1 MQQRRNL
8 DLKIAPGPTD
18 ERLIGFLDPSLM
30 GCRMIF
36 NMFDLAHLIAKPRDK
51 HWGQSFRNLDDQFC
65 QWEEDAFVCYGARS
79 FLQSTETQY
88 TVYPSIWSAGVW
100 NKHRATRILL
110 HQALLE
116 NPDTAEFEHMTS
128 SNPEVSLAL
137 IRRLIGDIFDSI
149 PFSLG
154 DITSSSDAVP
164 KSVGGYFLVWALR
177 VVIRC
182 PFATAEQQ
190 RKAKAFLWRVGKQ
203 CGISLAASIAET
215 YMSKPKE
222 ELLRASEAPHMN
234 ILAH

>member
-1 MQQRRNL
+1 
-8 DLKIAPGPTD
+8 
-18 ERLIGFLDPSLM
+18 
-30 GCRMIF
+30 MIF

-51 HWGQSFRNLDDQFC
+51 YWGQSFRNLDEQFC

-79 FLQSTETQY
+79 SLQYTETQY
-88 TVYPSIWSAGVW
+88 SVYPSIWSVGVW

-116 NPDTAEFEHMTS
+116 SPDAAEFDKTAPS
-128 SNPEVSLAL
+128 SPEASLAL
-137 IRRLIGDIFDSI
+137 VRRLIGDIFDSI

-154 DITSSSDAVP
+154 DIASCHDVAP

-190 RKAKAFLWRVGKQ
+190 REAKVFLWRVGKQ
-203 CGISLAASIAET
+203 CGISLAASIAEAC
-215 YMSKPKE
+215 MSKPKE
-222 ELLRASEAPHMN
+222 ELLEALEDPRTN